1 MQNTL
6 KALAALALLAAS
18 SLAVAAD
25 LGDDMD
31 TLAENYKTVL
41 NTDSAATLKQS
52 LQNMRA
58 AAQDA
63 KLGTPPKLEDKAAD
77 SPEMQDFHRGL
88 DTLIGQINQ
97 ALALANQ
104 GKVAEAKQVAQGF
117 KQTRDANHKKF
128 R

>member
-6 KALAALALLAAS
+6 KALAALALLGASALAA
-18 SLAVAAD
+18 AAD
-25 LGDDMD
+25 LADDMD
-31 TLAENYKTVL
+31 TIAGNYKTVL
-41 NTDSAATLKQS
+41 GTDSADTLKQS

-58 AAQDA
+58 AALDA
-63 KLGTPPKLEDKAAD
+63 KQGTPPKLEDKAAD
-77 SPEMQDFHRGL
+77 SPEMKDFRHGL
-88 DTLIGQINQ
+88 DQLIGQIDRS
-97 ALALANQ
+97 LALANQ

>member
-88 DTLIGQINQ
+88 DTLIGQIDQ
-97 ALALANQ
+97 ALTLANQ

>member
-63 KLGTPPKLEDKAAD
+63 KLGTPPKLEDKATD

-88 DTLIGQINQ
+88 DTLIGQIDQ

-104 GKVAEAKQVAQGF
+104 GKVAEAKQMAQGF

>member
-6 KALAALALLAAS
+6 KALAALTLLAAS

-41 NTDSAATLKQS
+41 NTDSAATLT
-52 LQNMRA
+52 RA
-58 AAQDA
+58 RKTCAPPLQDA
-63 KLGTPPKLEDKAAD
+63 KQGTPPKLEDKAAD
-77 SPEMQDFHRGL
+77 SPEMKDFRSGL
-88 DTLIGQINQ
+88 DTLIGQIDQ

-104 GKVAEAKQVAQGF
+104 GKVAEAKQLAQGF

>member
-6 KALAALALLAAS
+6 KALAALTLLAAS

-63 KLGTPPKLEDKAAD
+63 KQGTPPKLEDKAAD
-77 SPEMQDFHRGL
+77 SPEMKDFRSGL
-88 DTLIGQINQ
+88 DTLIGQIDQ

-104 GKVAEAKQVAQGF
+104 GKVAEAKQLAQGF
-117 KQTRDANHKKF
+117 KQTRDSNHKKF

>member
-6 KALAALALLAAS
+6 KALAALTLLAAS

-58 AAQDA
+58 AA
-63 KLGTPPKLEDKAAD
+63 
-77 SPEMQDFHRGL
+77 
-88 DTLIGQINQ
+88 
-97 ALALANQ
+97 
-104 GKVAEAKQVAQGF
+104 
-117 KQTRDANHKKF
+117 
-128 R
+128 

>member
-6 KALAALALLAAS
+6 KALAALALLGAS
-18 SLAVAAD
+18 ALATAAD
-25 LGDDMD
+25 LADDMD
-31 TLAENYKTVL
+31 TIAGNYKTVL
-41 NTDSAATLKQS
+41 STDSADTLKQS

-58 AAQDA
+58 AALDA
-63 KLGTPPKLEDKAAD
+63 KQGTPPKLEDKAAD
-77 SPEMQDFHRGL
+77 SPEMKDFRHGL
-88 DTLIGQINQ
+88 DQLIGQIDRS
-97 ALALANQ
+97 LALANQ

>member
-6 KALAALALLAAS
+6 KALAALTLLAAS
-18 SLAVAAD
+18 SLAAAAD

-31 TLAENYKTVL
+31 TSGGK
-41 NTDSAATLKQS
+41 
-52 LQNMRA
+52 LQNGAEYRFRRYPHTEPA
-58 AAQDA
+58 KHARRRWDA
-63 KLGTPPKLEDKAAD
+63 KQGTPPKLESKAAD
-77 SPEMQDFHRGL
+77 SPEMKDFRHGL
-88 DTLIGQINQ
+88 DTLIGQIDQ

-104 GKVAEAKQVAQGF
+104 GKVAEAKQLAQGF

>member
-6 KALAALALLAAS
+6 KALAALTLLAAS

-63 KLGTPPKLEDKAAD
+63 KQGTPPKLEDKAAD
-77 SPEMQDFHRGL
+77 SPEMKDFRHGL
-88 DTLIGQINQ
+88 DTLIGQIDQ
-97 ALALANQ
+97 ALALVNQ
-104 GKVAEAKQVAQGF
+104 GKVAEAKQLAQGF

>member
-88 DTLIGQINQ
+88 DTLIGQIDQ
-97 ALALANQ
+97 ALALASQ